1 MGKTYA
7 IANQK
12 GGVGKTTT
20 TANLG
25 IGLARKGKKVL
36 VVDDDSQA
44 SLTICLGCQKPNELP
59 LTLAEAMT
67 GVIRETSLP
76 KVGSFVHHAE
86 GIDLLPANMNL
97 AGMELA
103 LVNEMSR
110 ETILRYYLD
119 SVKHQYDYILIDTPP
134 SLGMLTINSL
144 AAADA
149 ILIPV
154 QTEYLAAKGLEQLL
168 KTIAQVRRQ
177 INPGLDIAGILLTMV
192 DERTIDTREIIGAL
206 ETTYGANLPIVGKI
220 PRSIRAAE
228 IAKMGT
234 SIFRYDPD
242 GKVAAAYESLS
253 EKVLK
258 KHRAPVLGM
267 EVSASV

>member
-20 TANLG
+20 TTNLG

-36 VVDDDSQA
+36 VVDDDPQA
-44 SLTICLGCQKPNELP
+44 SLSICLGCQNPGELP
-59 LTLAEAMT
+59 LTLAEAMA

-76 KVGSFVHHAE
+76 KVDSFIHHAE

-110 ETILRYYLD
+110 ETILRHYLT
-119 SVKHQYDYILIDTPP
+119 SVKHLYDYILIDTPP

-149 ILIPV
+149 VLIPV
-154 QTEYLAAKGLEQLL
+154 QAEYLAAKGLEQLL
-168 KTIAQVRRQ
+168 KSIAQVRRQ
-177 INPGLDIAGILLTMV
+177 INPELGVAGILLTMV
-192 DERTIDTREIIGAL
+192 DERTIDTREIIGIL
-206 ETTYGANLPIVGKI
+206 EATYGANLPVVGKI

-228 IAKMGT
+228 STKMGA
-234 SIFRYDPD
+234 SIFNYDPH
-242 GKVAAAYESLS
+242 GKVSAAYEALS
-253 EKVLK
+253 GTILK

-267 EVSASV
+267 EVRASA